1 MDNAK
6 DIYKFKREM
15 VSEGKIFEHRYHN
28 VPSELLESINRKS
41 GPNKK
46 LPAHCKE

>member
-1 MDNAK
+1 MKIMDNAK

-28 VPSELLESINRKS
+28 VPTVLLQAINK
-41 GPNKK
+41 NNEAQLK
-46 LPAHCKE
+46 AI